1 MLSSTHLLFSFLF
14 GSLVLDYIHP
24 ASLIAKIIF
33 AALLLIGTSFPDL
46 DLRIPSLKHRG
57 ILHTIWPIVLI
68 LIVNYFLKNYVP
80 FSIAALA
87 LGYGS
92 HLFADALTKEGVKPL
107 YPLTRQEIKG
117 PIKVGS
123 LSEFVIAAIVLT
135 YLLLRI

>member
-1 MLSSTHLLFSFLF
+1 MLNSTHLLFSFLF
-14 GSLVLDYIHP
+14 GSLFLDYIHP
-24 ASLIAKIIF
+24 ASLLAKVVF

-57 ILHTIWPIVLI
+57 ILHTIWPIILVLI
-68 LIVNYFLKNYVP
+68 LNAVLARFLP
-80 FSIAALA
+80 FSITAFA

-107 YPLTRQEIKG
+107 YPLSKQEIKG

-123 LSEFVIAAIVLT
+123 IVEFILAAIILT

>member
-14 GSLVLDYIHP
+14 GSLFLDYIHP
-24 ASLIAKIIF
+24 STLIAKIVF
-33 AALLLIGTSFPDL
+33 AALLLIGTGIPDI

-57 ILHTIWPIVLI
+57 ILHTIWPVILI
-68 LIVNYFLKNYVP
+68 LILNAVFAKYLP

-92 HLFADALTKEGVKPL
+92 HLLADAITKEGIIPL

-123 LSEFVIAAIVLT
+123 IAEFILAAIVLT

>member
-14 GSLVLDYIHP
+14 GSLFLDYIHP
-24 ASLIAKIIF
+24 SSLIAKIIF
-33 AALLLIGTSFPDL
+33 AALLLAGTSLPDL

-68 LIVNYFLKNYVP
+68 LIVNYFLKSFIP

-92 HLFADALTKEGVKPL
+92 HLFADAITKEGVKPL
-107 YPLTRQEIKG
+107 APLSKQEIRG